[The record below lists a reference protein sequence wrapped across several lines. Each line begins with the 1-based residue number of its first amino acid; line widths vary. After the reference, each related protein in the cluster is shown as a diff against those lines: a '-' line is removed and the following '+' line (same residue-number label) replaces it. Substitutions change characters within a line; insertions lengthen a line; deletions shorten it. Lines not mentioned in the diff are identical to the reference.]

1 MITKWQPGAMA
12 FIGGTAEALKLKG
25 RRVKNQVPLYGCSL
39 YDPIQHSDKKIDLP
53 LGTVGVIANAVMDEL
68 LVAYPIAPIPV
79 EPTLDCLTR
88 SGSFHVIR
96 VNWPTFRM
104 QFQVE
109 S

>member
-1 MITKWQPGAMA
+1 MITKWQPGATA

-39 YDPIQHSDKKIDLP
+39 YDPIQHSDKKIDLQP
-53 LGTVGVIANAVMDEL
+53 NTIGVIANALMDEF
-68 LVAYPIAPIPV
+68 LVAYPISPV
-79 EPTLDCLTR
+79 SAEPTLEGLTR

-104 QFQVE
+104 QFQIE

>member
-1 MITKWQPGAMA
+1 MITKWQSGSTA
-12 FIGGTAEALKLKG
+12 FTGGTAEALKLKG

-53 LGTVGVIANAVMDEL
+53 LGSVGVIANALMDEF
-68 LVAYPIAPIPV
+68 LVAYPAVPIPG
-79 EPTLDCLTR
+79 EPTLEGLTR

-104 QFQVE
+104 QFQIE